1 MKLTTQ
7 QCILTHLLNCGTSDL
22 LMLEDINYDLDEILD
37 DLVENGCLS
46 FNDLYRAVF
55 NKGVDDLAERLQDQR
70 NDLIEKIETEIQWS
84 IDEYVK
90 SGEMTLDELKETDE
104 YQQNIADLN
113 LIKNNELNPKEQYD
127 YYLNYLDTHIF
138 LKHLPF
144 YRTWMESDI
153 DDIEDKMGILFK
165 EMTYDD

>member
-1 MKLTTQ
+1 MLTTQ

-22 LMLEDINYDLDEILD
+22 LMLDDINYDLDEILD

-144 YRTWMESDI
+144 YRTWMKSDI
-153 DDIEDKMGILFK
+153 DDIEDKMGISFK
-165 EMTYDD
+165 EMTYDA